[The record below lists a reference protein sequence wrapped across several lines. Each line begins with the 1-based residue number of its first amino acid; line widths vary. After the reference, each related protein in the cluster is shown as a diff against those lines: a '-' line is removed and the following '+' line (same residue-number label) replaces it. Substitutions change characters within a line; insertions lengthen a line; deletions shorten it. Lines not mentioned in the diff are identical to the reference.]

1 VANPERAPDPVA
13 ECTLDELDE
22 KFPHGEWVLLRVI
35 SLNPDGG
42 VGRGELLHHSRDR
55 GDISRVLKRLDRTAP
70 GTHVCIFHAGK
81 RPKTVEEW
89 REAIA
94 NLAEHEAVN
103 ARWG

>member
-1 VANPERAPDPVA
+1 VAKLERTQAPVA
-13 ECTLDELDE
+13 EFTLDELDE

-81 RPKTVEEW
+81 RPKTADEL
-89 REAIA
+89 REA
-94 NLAEHEAVN
+94 LAKLDFADAVN
-103 ARWG
+103 VRWG